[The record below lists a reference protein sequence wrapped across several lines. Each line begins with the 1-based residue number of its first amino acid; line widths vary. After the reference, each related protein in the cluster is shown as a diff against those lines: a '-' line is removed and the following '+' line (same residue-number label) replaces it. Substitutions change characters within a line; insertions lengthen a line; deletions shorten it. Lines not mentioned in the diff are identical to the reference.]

1 MKRDQCS
8 SDIRVARPRLRAR
21 LPILIYACWL
31 VLSSTA
37 CSDRSTLPSALSD
50 DEFWRLSERL
60 SEPAGTFDVSDNL
73 VSNEPYFVEN
83 VRRLRR
89 TGGVYVGVGPE
100 QNFSYI
106 ARLRPS
112 MAFIIDIRRE
122 NRDLHLLYKALF
134 ELSDDRAEFVSR
146 LFSKKKPETL
156 GSRSTVQEI
165 FDAYARVDTS
175 DELFKRNLAEV
186 QSHLLNKRKLPLDAE
201 DLRGIEY
208 VYHSFYWHGP
218 VIQYW
223 SSTGG
228 RGFRDAPTYY
238 DLMTAEDGQGR
249 KRSYLATEE
258 QYKVLRELHS
268 RNLFLPVVG
277 NFAGPKAL
285 RAVGKYLRQ
294 RDAVVSAF
302 YLSNVEQYLTRE
314 GLIYTFCNNVAALPL
329 DRASTFI
336 RSVRNGMYGR
346 GVGLDN
352 VLGNISNEVRSCS
365 TQR

>member
-1 MKRDQCS
+1 MTRRRALLLVGILLTLS
-8 SDIRVARPRLRAR
+8 VSGLAPRPETRAVETTLPDRL
-21 LPILIYACWL
+21 
-31 VLSSTA
+31 
-37 CSDRSTLPSALSD
+37 SDRQ
-50 DEFWRLSERL
+50 FWGLITEL
-60 SEPAGTFDVSDNL
+60 SEPDGFFRSDNL
-73 VSNEPYFVEN
+73 VSNEIYLQHVIPELIKTTKPQRAY
-83 VRRLRR
+83 L
-89 TGGVYVGVGPE
+89 GVGPE
-100 QNFSYI
+100 QNFTYI
-106 ARLRPS
+106 AALRPKIV
-112 MAFIIDIRRE
+112 FIVDVRRG
-122 NRDLHLLYKALF
+122 NLQLHLLYKALF